1 MEFYVAQG
9 ISILTGIVAVVMM
22 QFKDMKKILAGQ
34 ILANLLTAATYL
46 LLGGFSGAGICLIA
60 IVQTLTMFVYSL
72 KNTPPHK
79 AVIALFVLLYIAC
92 SAFYFRSAV
101 DLFSALA
108 AVCYAFSVVQTKSSA
123 SRLWYLFNPLSW
135 LIYDLFTK
143 AYGNFILHVVIFF
156 STLFA
161 ILRNDCKK
169 EGSR

>member
-1 MEFYVAQG
+1 MTRFTSGHFNFAFLQ
-9 ISILTGIVAVVMM
+9 LF
-22 QFKDMKKILAGQ
+22 FKKFFNK
-34 ILANLLTAATYL
+34 
-46 LLGGFSGAGICLIA
+46 
-60 IVQTLTMFVYSL
+60 
-72 KNTPPHK
+72 
-79 AVIALFVLLYIAC
+79 LFNH
-92 SAFYFRSAV
+92 
-101 DLFSALA
+101 A